1 MKKYDNCIL
10 EISKKYS
17 KDEADKVLG
26 DFTAIATELKND
38 FQDVKDNWAE
48 FKQTTLES
56 FKDGIVTEAEKAR
69 LRVQLDMLDRES
81 MDIEERYKSLLANQY
96 TDTNIKNRLAASR
109 SPYLSAHASLR
120 QTIEQIITDGQVD
133 ESEKL

>member
-96 TDTNIKNRLAASR
+96 TDTNIK
-109 SPYLSAHASLR
+109 
-120 QTIEQIITDGQVD
+120 TV
-133 ESEKL
+133 